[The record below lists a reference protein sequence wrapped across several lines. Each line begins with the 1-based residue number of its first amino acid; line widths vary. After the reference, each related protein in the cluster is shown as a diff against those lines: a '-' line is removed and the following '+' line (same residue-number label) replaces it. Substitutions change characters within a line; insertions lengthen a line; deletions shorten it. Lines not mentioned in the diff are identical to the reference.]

1 MRRSLRCSFLRAF
14 SRRSKMVPK
23 SNDDFFFVRG
33 DAVDAIPG
41 RFHPTTFKTTNT
53 TTTACPP
60 FFQRRRRPRVVKAMI
75 LANTTTKGG
84 VFWWLWCAQKSASSS
99 SSSSSSS
106 PHHFFFVSVSRRR
119 RRLLLLCL
127 LLLLPVIRVPLFF
140 RVVCETQIREH
151 LTKGVV
157 VVQMCET
164 TTYDD
169 EHRQKT
175 HKNTLCTRNNIKP

>member
-1 MRRSLRCSFLRAF
+1 
-14 SRRSKMVPK
+14 MVPK

-33 DAVDAIPG
+33 DAVDAVPG

-60 FFQRRRRPRVVKAMI
+60 FFSKTTTTTSRQSDDFGQHHDQRRSVFLVVVVRAKKRLPPPPPPPPPRSPHF
-75 LANTTTKGG
+75 LSL
-84 VFWWLWCAQKSASSS
+84 FSSS
-99 SSSSSSS
+99 SSSSSSLS
-106 PHHFFFVSVSRRR
+106 SSF
-119 RRLLLLCL
+119 
-127 LLLLPVIRVPLFF
+127 PVIRVPLFF

-175 HKNTLCTRNNIKP
+175 HKNTLCTRLL